1 MKKLWI
7 FGDSFSASNN
17 REHVES
23 WRRKYIKWKGYVPKV
38 WSEYLNE
45 TLNYRLI
52 NLSISGTDN
61 YSIFDTII
69 DNIDKIESND
79 IVIIGWT
86 STLRF
91 RLIDKNNN
99 FNTLR
104 PSRISDKSTLNTS
117 FEYKNISLDTIN
129 QILVN
134 RDNILYEYELNR
146 FIKIINLYLK
156 NVKVLHWSP
165 FQIHQP
171 NLKIKRID
179 GLDLLKTITIE
190 SNNELIDY
198 HYSESAH
205 IELSNKIY
213 NILYE

>member
-1 MKKLWI
+1 MSKLWI

-17 REHVES
+17 RANVES
-23 WRRKYIKWKGYVPKV
+23 WRRKYIKWKGYIPKV
-38 WSEYLNE
+38 WPEYLNE

-61 YSIFDTII
+61 YTIFDTII
-69 DNIDKIESND
+69 DNIDKIEPND

-91 RLIDKNNN
+91 RLIDRNDN

-104 PSRISDKSTLNTS
+104 PSHISDKSTLDTS

-179 GLDLLKTITIE
+179 GLDLLETITIE